1 MQLRSQIF
9 NPVMKQI
16 YCLSA
21 IVWLLLLS
29 ACGGDSSAS
38 PQMSEGSFALTV
50 PVAQVAAR
58 TADFVFV
65 DVQVNGVPAVFI
77 LDTGADAFV
86 VSPGLVER
94 AGLRVIGDTRIV
106 TIAGASSTSLSR
118 IDDFRF
124 ANVIGSEIDAAVIDL
139 VGIDGIIGAP
149 LFRSVVVSLDY
160 GNGLLELADPLAV
173 DMAQVARTIGG
184 QLISAQNFVLEGVT
198 VNGQTVGPMRI
209 DTGNSGGIRISTSR
223 AGALLNSTPEL
234 LSVNSNA
241 SNGSVSGTAFIAD
254 QVSLDTFTLDD
265 QFVVVQDAPLEV
277 GLLGSLV
284 LQQFYVVFD
293 LSRGQV
299 VLRQDRT
306 LRYGLAQ
313 PTGQAT

>member
-1 MQLRSQIF
+1 MQLRLQNP
-9 NPVMKQI
+9 NPVI
-16 YCLSA
+16 RPLYCLSA

-29 ACGGDSSAS
+29 ACGGDGSSS
-38 PQMSEGSFALTV
+38 PQMSDGNFALTA

-58 TADFVFV
+58 TDDFIFV

-94 AGLRVIGDTRIV
+94 AGLKVTGETRIV
-106 TIAGASSTSLSR
+106 TIAGASPASLSR

-124 ANVIGSEIDAAVIDL
+124 ANVVGSEIDAAVIDL

-149 LFRSVVVSLDY
+149 FFRAVVISLDY
-160 GNGLLELADPLAV
+160 GSGLLEVADPATV
-173 DMAQVARTIGG
+173 DLAQVAETIGG
-184 QLISAQNFVLEGVT
+184 QLVSAQNFVLEGMT
-198 VNGQTVGPMRI
+198 VNDQTIGPMRI

-223 AGALLNSTPEL
+223 AGVLLNSMPEL
-234 LSVNSNA
+234 LSVSSNA
-241 SNGSVSGTAFIAD
+241 SNGSVSGTACIAD
-254 QVSLDTFTLDD
+254 QVSLDTFLLAD

-284 LQQFYVVFD
+284 LRQFYVVFD

-299 VLRQDRT
+299 ILRQDRT
-306 LRYGLAQ
+306 LRYGLAES
-313 PTGQAT
+313 GQAA